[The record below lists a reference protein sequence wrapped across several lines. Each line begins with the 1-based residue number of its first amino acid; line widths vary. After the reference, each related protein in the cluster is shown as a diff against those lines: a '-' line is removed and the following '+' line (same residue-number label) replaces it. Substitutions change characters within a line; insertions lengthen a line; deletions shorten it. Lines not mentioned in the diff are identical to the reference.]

1 MRFFKNKKGVF
12 AKKDH
17 LFDVARQFLS
27 LPVSSK
33 MELTGEQRAPEP
45 EKMMCSKF
53 LRDKMFV

>member
-17 LFDVARQFLS
+17 LFDVARQFFS

-45 EKMMCSKF
+45 ENLMCTLF
-53 LRDKMFV
+53 LRGKLFV

>member
-17 LFDVARQFLS
+17 LFDVARQFFS

-45 EKMMCSKF
+45 ENLMCS
-53 LRDKMFV
+53 